1 MKYQFK
7 YETKASDLWQ
17 LSMYGIYRSIVGL
30 VNVIFTAAM
39 IVLMIRFFKDASLGY
54 RMLMILGLSLFT
66 VIQPIVIYNRAK
78 KQLSGMA
85 TDMEIGF
92 DDFGV
97 HVRSDNEK
105 SSIKWKNIKGIAKQ
119 PTLVI
124 VYSSKTHGFI
134 LTNKVLG
141 KEREAFY
148 RYVISKLKR

>member
-17 LSMYGIYRSIVGL
+17 LSMYGIYRSIVGV
-30 VNVIFTAAM
+30 VNIIFTAAM
-39 IVLMIRFFKDASLGY
+39 IVLIVRYFAETSWTY
-54 RMLMILGLSLFT
+54 RILMILGLSLFT
-66 VIQPIVIYNRAK
+66 VIQPLVIYNRAK
-78 KQLSGMA
+78 KQLSGMSR
-85 TDMEIGF
+85 DMEIGF
-92 DDFGV
+92 DDYGV
-97 HVRSDNEK
+97 HVRSEKEK

-124 VYSSKTHGFI
+124 VYSSATHGFI

>member
-30 VNVIFTAAM
+30 VNVIFTVAM
-39 IVLMIRFFKDASLGY
+39 IVLAVSYFQDANWIY
-54 RMLMILGLSLFT
+54 RILIILGLSLFT
-66 VIQPIVIYNRAK
+66 VIQPLVIYSRAK
-78 KQLSGMA
+78 KQLSGMSR
-85 TDMEIGF
+85 DMEIGF
-92 DDFGV
+92 DDYGV
-97 HVRSDNEK
+97 HVRSGNEK
-105 SSIKWKNIKGIAKQ
+105 SSIKWKNIRGIAKQ

-124 VYSSKTHGFI
+124 VYSSATHGFI

>member
-1 MKYQFK
+1 MKYQFN

-17 LSMYGIYRSIVGL
+17 LSMYGIYRSTVGL
-30 VNVIFTAAM
+30 VNVIFTVAM
-39 IVLMIRFFKDASLGY
+39 IVLAVRYFQDANWIY
-54 RMLMILGLSLFT
+54 RILMILGLSLFT
-66 VIQPIVIYNRAK
+66 VIQPVVIYSRAK
-78 KQLSGMA
+78 KQLSGMSR
-85 TDMEIGF
+85 DMEIGF
-92 DDFGV
+92 DDYGV
-97 HVRSDNEK
+97 HVRSDKEK

-124 VYSSKTHGFI
+124 VYSSATHGFI

>member
-1 MKYQFK
+1 MKYQFN

-17 LSMYGIYRSIVGL
+17 LSMYGIYRSTVGL
-30 VNVIFTAAM
+30 VNVIFTVAM
-39 IVLMIRFFKDASLGY
+39 IVLAVRYFQDANWIY
-54 RMLMILGLSLFT
+54 KILMILGLSLFT
-66 VIQPIVIYNRAK
+66 VIQPIVIYSRAK
-78 KQLSGMA
+78 KQLSGMSR
-85 TDMEIGF
+85 DMEIGF
-92 DDFGV
+92 DDYGV
-97 HVRSDNEK
+97 HVRSDKEK

-124 VYSSKTHGFI
+124 VYSSATHGFI

>member
-17 LSMYGIYRSIVGL
+17 LSMYGIYRSTVGL
-30 VNVIFTAAM
+30 VNVIFTVAM
-39 IVLMIRFFKDASLGY
+39 IVLAVRYFQDANWIY
-54 RMLMILGLSLFT
+54 RILMILGLSLFT
-66 VIQPIVIYNRAK
+66 VIQPIVIYSRAK
-78 KQLSGMA
+78 KQLSGMSR
-85 TDMEIGF
+85 DMEIGF
-92 DDFGV
+92 DDYGV
-97 HVRSDNEK
+97 HVRSDKEK

-124 VYSSKTHGFI
+124 VYSSTTHGFI

>member
-1 MKYQFK
+1 MKYLFR

-17 LSMYGIYRSIVGL
+17 LSMYGIYRSIVGM
-30 VNVIFTAAM
+30 VNVIFTGAM
-39 IVLMIRFFKDASLGY
+39 IVLIAKYWSDVSWIY
-54 RMLMILGLSLFT
+54 RTLMITGLSLFT
-66 VIQPIVIYNRAK
+66 VIQPLVIYNRAK
-78 KQLSGMA
+78 KQLSGISR
-85 TDMEIGF
+85 DMEIGF
-92 DDFGV
+92 DDYGV
-97 HVRSDNEK
+97 HVRAGAEK

-124 VYSSKTHGFI
+124 VYSTSTHGFI